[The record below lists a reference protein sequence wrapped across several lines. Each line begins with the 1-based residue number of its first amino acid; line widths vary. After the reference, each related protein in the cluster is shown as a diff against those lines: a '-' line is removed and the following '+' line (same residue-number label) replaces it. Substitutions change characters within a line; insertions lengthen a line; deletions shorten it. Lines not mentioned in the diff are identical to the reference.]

1 MSEPGHNSQLTEN
14 ERKALFFHHLR
25 KRMAH
30 NEAMEEIKAARKADG
45 KTAQADGLV
54 LGDLDYAIKT
64 IEADEKKTV
73 TDRFIAHG
81 EILTWLGLAPGFQAD
96 LFRDRAPAVERI
108 EGQGELA
115 GLAAKERSSG
125 YEGGS
130 DEDQA
135 WLRGYDRG
143 QAIVRDNFLAAM
155 EKVNAA
161 AAEDADA
168 DFPDDDEERPE
179 AAE

>member
-1 MSEPGHNSQLTEN
+1 MSEPGEGHNSQLTEN

-25 KRMAH
+25 KRMDHDRAIA
-30 NEAMEEIKAARKADG
+30 ELKAARKADG
-45 KTAQADGLV
+45 KLAQADEIA
-54 LGDLDYAIKT
+54 LGDLDYAIKA
-64 IEADEKKTV
+64 IEADEKATV
-73 TDRFIAHG
+73 TDRFLAQG

-96 LFRDRAPAVERI
+96 LFRDRAPAMERI

-115 GLAAKERSSG
+115 GLAAKERASG
-125 YEGGS
+125 YEAGC

-143 QAIVRDNFLAAM
+143 QAIVRDNFQAAM
-155 EKVNAA
+155 EKINAA
-161 AAEDADA
+161 AAEAADP
-168 DFPDDDEERPE
+168 DFPDDEQQE